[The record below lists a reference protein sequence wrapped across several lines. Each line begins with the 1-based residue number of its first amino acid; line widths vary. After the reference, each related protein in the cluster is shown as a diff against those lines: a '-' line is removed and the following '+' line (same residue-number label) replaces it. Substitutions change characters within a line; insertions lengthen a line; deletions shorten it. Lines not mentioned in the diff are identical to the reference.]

1 MDRTPTLGDLC
12 DCRLGIRVFENV
24 HCFEGPER
32 DDLFAR
38 GGREGIRTKLRVY
51 YVERHLLGG
60 RLKFEGEFYNARLA
74 CLLVRI

>member
-1 MDRTPTLGDLC
+1 MRIPWRGARVDRTPTLGDLC

-38 GGREGIRTKLRVY
+38 GGREGIPHAQSCEYTM
-51 YVERHLLGG
+51 
-60 RLKFEGEFYNARLA
+60 
-74 CLLVRI
+74 